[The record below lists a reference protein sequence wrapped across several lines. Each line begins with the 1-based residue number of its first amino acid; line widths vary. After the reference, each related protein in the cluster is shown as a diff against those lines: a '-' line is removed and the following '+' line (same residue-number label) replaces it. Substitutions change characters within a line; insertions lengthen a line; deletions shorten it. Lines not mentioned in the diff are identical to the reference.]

1 MIVTLEDKFA
11 INELINLYGHIIDRQ
26 EFNNLNQIF
35 TNDAAFDLSLFQFG
49 KVYQGLDQII
59 AMMEQSSD
67 HPVAHHA
74 TNIVIQP
81 NFDEAE
87 KNNSKIIET
96 VHVVSKGIGVGR
108 KGRVGSVV
116 YHDALIKKN
125 DQWRIQH
132 RTIQHLAEPGS
143 QL

>member
-1 MIVTLEDKFA
+1 MNLDDKFA
-11 INELINLYGHIIDRQ
+11 INELINLYGHIIDRSAFV
-26 EFNNLNQIF
+26 ELNQIF
-35 TNDAAFDLSLFQFG
+35 TDDAVFDLSCFQSG
-49 KVYQGLDQII
+49 EVYRGLDAII
-59 AMMEQSSD
+59 AMMCDSD
-67 HPVAHHA
+67 QHPVSHHA
-74 TNIVIQP
+74 TNVIIQP
-81 NFDEAE
+81 SFID
-87 KNNSKIIET
+87 SDPSDHS
-96 VHVVSKGIGVGR
+96 VCVVSKGIGVGR

>member
-1 MIVTLEDKFA
+1 MIVTLEDKFS

-35 TNDAAFDLSLFQFG
+35 TNDAAFDLSLFQSG

-81 NFDEAE
+81 NLDEAE

-116 YHDALIKKN
+116 YNDVLIKQK
-125 DQWRIQH
+125 DQWRIH
-132 RTIQHLAEPGS
+132 LRKVQHLAEAGS